1 MKGAQG
7 LPAPVMIFGVTSD
20 SGRELARRLRADGQR
35 VVGVSRGTRDAAL
48 LLELGVECRT
58 ADARD
63 AAQVQA
69 AFADLGRPAAV
80 VSILAAGLHGDPA
93 IESAGNINVIAAAEA
108 AGAQRFVLVTTVGCG
123 DSYAV
128 APEMSKKLLAKIIEH
143 KNLAE
148 ARLFASGL
156 DWSVVR
162 PGGLT
167 IPQPTGNAIL
177 VEGSGTLGMLNRT
190 DLGGLL
196 HQVVRSPAASRK
208 IYAATDRGRV
218 ITPAGGEVQAA
229 AL

>member
-1 MKGAQG
+1 MPTSKYTEPVVIVGA
-7 LPAPVMIFGVTSD
+7 TSE
-20 SGRELARRLRADGQR
+20 SGRELARRLRADGQP
-35 VVGVSRGTRDAAL
+35 VVAITRGTRDTAPL
-48 LLELGVECRT
+48 LALGVECRT

-63 AAQVQA
+63 EAQVRV
-69 AFADLGRPAAV
+69 AFADLGHPAAV
-80 VSILAAGLHGDPA
+80 VSILAAGLNGDPA
-93 IESAGNINVIAAAEA
+93 IESTGNINVIDAAEA
-108 AGAQRFVLVTTVGCG
+108 AGAGRFVLVTTVGCG

-148 ARLFASGL
+148 ARLLGSSL
-156 DWSVVR
+156 DWTIVR

-167 IPQPTGNAIL
+167 IPQPTGNAML

-196 HQVVRSPAASRK
+196 YQLVRSPAASRK

-218 ITPAGGEVQAA
+218 IVPAGGEVQAA

>member
-1 MKGAQG
+1 MNSAQRF
-7 LPAPVMIFGVTSD
+7 PAPIIIVGATSE

-35 VVGVSRGTRDAAL
+35 VVAVSRGTRDTAL

-63 AAQVQA
+63 EEQVRA

-80 VSILAAGLHGDPA
+80 VSILAGGLNGDPA
-93 IESAGNINVIAAAEA
+93 IESAGNINIIGAAEA
-108 AGAQRFVLVTTVGCG
+108 VGAERFVLVTTVGCG

-128 APEMSKKLLAKIIEH
+128 APEMSKKLLARIIEH

-148 ARLFASGL
+148 ARLFASSL
-156 DWSVVR
+156 DWTVVR

-196 HQVVRSPAASRK
+196 HQVIRSPAASRK
-208 IYAATDRGRV
+208 IYAATDRSRV
-218 ITPAGGEVQAA
+218 ITPAGGQVQAA